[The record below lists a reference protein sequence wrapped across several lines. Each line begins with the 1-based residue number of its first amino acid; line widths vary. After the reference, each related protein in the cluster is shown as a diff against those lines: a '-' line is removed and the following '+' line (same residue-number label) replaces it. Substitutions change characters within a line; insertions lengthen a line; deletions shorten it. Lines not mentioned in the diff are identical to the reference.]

1 MLPITYYFWNSYKK
15 NGYSCGKLNRPLYDK
30 RVNQWWK
37 DWWKDSNLFVKKL
50 VDSVLEDQAKTVKD
64 NITTL
69 EIQSNNIDK
78 ELKRIQSLKDEEE
91 NKTSIIFSNKKQIL
105 EQEKSEIEENFE
117 NNTLLEAQ
125 QLKWAKNLLKNLLE
139 YLSTYAEEVK
149 KTISNQWERLLQQRK
164 SALKN
169 NTKLTAQEIKE
180 NIIQKS
186 ETNNSKNEKW
196 NNKLWRSLGYL
207 IFLIFMC
214 IFDIILWYW
223 VVAQFFWMYEWDILI
238 NPKIAS
244 LFIAICFVPLVIW
257 LIHLCVKGIWWSEN
271 KNLNK
276 QLWRLSVVL
285 IVIIVALYILQSSPQ
300 LLNNILRNN
309 IWIILNQQPE
319 ILFRSFLLP
328 SLFAWEIVI
337 WLIDWDLILDY
348 FWIWKRKW
356 PNSLSKLI
364 NNWLYF
370 LKSRKISNYAK
381 EEKKA
386 INDLINEMQKEDIP
400 AFSEIK
406 KDIKEVQSIIDP
418 IRNKQAEKQEE
429 YNQKLAIM
437 KNKMEKNLE
446 DYNMAVEEIE
456 KKYAPEINRLEGIK
470 RLNEIKI
477 NKLNHDLNQ
486 ASIDVKEWILIW
498 LIDK

>member
-1 MLPITYYFWNSYKK
+1 MLPITYYFRNGYKK
-15 NGYSCGKLNRPLYDK
+15 SWYVRGKLDRHEYDK
-30 RVNQWWK
+30 RVSQ
-37 DWWKDSNLFVKKL
+37 WWKDSNVFVKKL
-50 VDSVLEDQAKTVKD
+50 VDSVLEDQARTVKD

-69 EIQSNNIDK
+69 EIQSNNTDK

-105 EQEKSEIEENFE
+105 EQEKSKIEEDFE

-125 QLKWAKNLLKNLLE
+125 QLKWAKNILKNLLE
-139 YLSTYAEEVK
+139 FLQTYAEEVK
-149 KTISNQWERLLQQRK
+149 KGVTNQWERLLQQWK
-164 SALKN
+164 SALKH
-169 NTKLTAQEIKE
+169 NTKLTAQEIKD
-180 NIIQKS
+180 NIKPKS
-186 ETNNSKNEKW
+186 INNEEKDKKDSWKW
-196 NNKLWRSLGYL
+196 NSAWKSIWYL
-207 IFLIFMC
+207 IILWITC
-214 IFDIILWYW
+214 IFDIFLGYVWIVWFLRRAISRERAAIALWLFLATALIPL
-223 VVAQFFWMYEWDILI
+223 VMAFIHALTLGKKEWRISKGLGT
-238 NPKIAS
+238 
-244 LFIAICFVPLVIW
+244 FMICFIIFLLV
-257 LIHLCVKGIWWSEN
+257 LYAC
-271 KNLNK
+271 
-276 QLWRLSVVL
+276 QSVGK
-285 IVIIVALYILQSSPQ
+285 ADWEILQNFT
-300 LLNNILRNN
+300 LWNFVNILQRN
-309 IWIILNQQPE
+309 PE
-319 ILFRSFLLP
+319 FLLRCFIIP
-328 SLFAWEIVI
+328 WLFAWEVI
-337 WLIDWDLILDY
+337 IDLIDWDFVLNY

-356 PNSLSKLI
+356 PNALSKLI
-364 NNWLYF
+364 TNWLYF
-370 LKSRKISNYAK
+370 LKSRKISSYAK

>member
-15 NGYSCGKLNRPLYDK
+15 SGYVRWKLDQLEYDK
-30 RVNQWWK
+30 QVRQQ
-37 DWWKDSNLFVKKL
+37 WKDSNVFVKKL

-69 EIQSNNIDK
+69 EIQYNNADK
-78 ELKRIQSLKDEEE
+78 ESKRIQSLKNEEE
-91 NKTSIIFSNKKQIL
+91 NKISIIFANKKQIL
-105 EQEKSEIEENFE
+105 EQEKSKIEEDYE

-139 YLSTYAEEVK
+139 LLSTYAEEVK
-149 KTISNQWERLLQQRK
+149 KWITNQSERLLSQRK
-164 SALKN
+164 NALKH
-169 NTKLTAQEIKE
+169 NTRITAQEIKE
-180 NIIQKS
+180 SISPKDNKEKEEIKKWWKWSIQWKS
-186 ETNNSKNEKW
+186 
-196 NNKLWRSLGYL
+196 LWYFFILWVMCLFDIFLGYL
-207 IFLIFMC
+207 YIKKVIEWVISSEILVILLGFFFSATIIPLIIFFIHVA
-214 IFDIILWYW
+214 
-223 VVAQFFWMYEWDILI
+223 VVARKRGGISRVLWVGIF
-238 NPKIAS
+238 AVVVS
-244 LFIAICFVPLVIW
+244 LAVLYAGQSLEPETWRYLTTNFSIW
-257 LIHLCVKGIWWSEN
+257 TLFN
-271 KNLNK
+271 
-276 QLWRLSVVL
+276 
-285 IVIIVALYILQSSPQ
+285 ILQDN
-300 LLNNILRNN
+300 LG
-309 IWIILNQQPE
+309 
-319 ILFRSFLLP
+319 FLLRCFIIP
-328 SLFAWEIVI
+328 SLLAWEIVI
-337 WLIDWDLILDY
+337 DLIDRDCIIDY

-356 PNSLSKLI
+356 SNSLSKLI
-364 NNWLYF
+364 TNWLYF